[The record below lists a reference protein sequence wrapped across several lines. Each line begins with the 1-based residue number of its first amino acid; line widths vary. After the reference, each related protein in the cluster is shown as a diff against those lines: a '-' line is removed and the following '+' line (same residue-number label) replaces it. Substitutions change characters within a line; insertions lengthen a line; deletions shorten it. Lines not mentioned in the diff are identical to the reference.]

1 MHGHRP
7 GDTLSPEL
15 ALVCP
20 ELAARAR
27 AALPARPWETFAPP
41 QPRLRLVAA
50 APPAPQPDV
59 VVPVIAAEHSSA
71 RWRPRGGTVVLALVA
86 VALVVTGLLP
96 ARDAPRLRDDAPAAA
111 PSPGGAT
118 FLVEEGDEPDDLV
131 PPTQCLPAG
140 ATLGTPLAA
149 DGTFALV
156 LPIGDAEIE
165 LAGEV
170 ENGRVRGSYRV
181 RSPGCDSGSVP
192 FEAPSP

>member
-1 MHGHRP
+1 MHGDRP
-7 GDTLSPEL
+7 GDALSPEL

-27 AALPARPWETFAPP
+27 AALPARPWETFAPQ
-41 QPRLRLVAA
+41 QPLRLVAA
-50 APPAPQPDV
+50 APQPPQPPDE
-59 VVPVIAAEHSSA
+59 VPVIAAGRSSV
-71 RWRPRGGTVVLALVA
+71 RWRPRGGSVVIALVA

-96 ARDAPRLRDDAPAAA
+96 ARDAPTLRDDAPAAR
-111 PSPGGAT
+111 PSSGGTT
-118 FLVEEGDEPDDLV
+118 FVVEEDDEPEDLV

-165 LAGEV
+165 LAGQV
-170 ENGRVRGSYRV
+170 ENGKVRGSYRV